1 MVPFNRLL
9 IYGSFVF
16 PAFSRYV
23 GASET
28 GTIQQRTRKGEA
40 RMVKKVGLIGL
51 GAIGH
56 PLAVNMIAKGL
67 EVHGYRRSSMES
79 FVAAGGKPAASPKAL
94 AEACDI
100 ILTVLPHEHDVEAV
114 LFGDDGVLAS
124 GKKGLAIVD
133 LSTLPVPSK
142 ESNLAKVE
150 AAGCDL
156 LDSPISGVPS
166 MVANRAGIIFASGK
180 KEVFE
185 AHKDVFD
192 AMSDKAFHLG
202 PYGTGTKMK
211 FVANT
216 LVSIHILAAAE
227 ALALGVK
234 AGLDR
239 DLMVKVLS
247 PSAGSSLQFQVRA
260 PLMMERKYDPVLAP
274 TSLMSKD
281 IPQFVKFAED
291 LGCPTPLLH
300 VANEYYTR
308 ALETEWAEKDVASI
322 IELVAEDNKM
332 KL

>member
-1 MVPFNRLL
+1 M
-9 IYGSFVF
+9 
-16 PAFSRYV
+16 
-23 GASET
+23 T
-28 GTIQQRTRKGEA
+28 
-40 RMVKKVGLIGL
+40 KKVGLIGL

-56 PLAVNMIAKGL
+56 PLAVNMIAKGI
-67 EVHGYRRSSMES
+67 EVHGYRRSSMDA
-79 FVAAGGKPAASPKAL
+79 FTAIGGKPAASPRAL
-94 AEACDI
+94 GETCDI
-100 ILTVLPHEHDVEAV
+100 VLTCLPHEHNVENV

-124 GKKGLAIVD
+124 GRKGLPVVD
-133 LSTLPVPSK
+133 LSTLPVPNK
-142 ESNLAKVE
+142 EANLAKVE

-156 LDSPISGVPS
+156 LDSPISGVPN
-166 MVANRAGIIFASGK
+166 MVADRAGIIFASGR
-180 KEVFE
+180 KEVFDT
-185 AHKDVFD
+185 HKDVFD
-192 AMSDKAFHLG
+192 GMSDKAFYLG
-202 PYGTGTKMK
+202 AYGTGTKMK

-239 DLMVKVLS
+239 ELMVKVLS

-260 PLMMERKYDPVLAP
+260 PLMMQRKYDPVLAP

-308 ALETEWAEKDVASI
+308 ALDTEWAETDVASI